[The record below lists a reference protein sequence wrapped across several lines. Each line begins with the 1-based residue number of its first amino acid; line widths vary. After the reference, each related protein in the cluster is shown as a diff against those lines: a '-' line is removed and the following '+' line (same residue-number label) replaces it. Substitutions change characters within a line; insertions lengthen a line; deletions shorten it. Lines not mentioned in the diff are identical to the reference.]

1 MTTAFVGSLVVALRT
16 LNPTSV
22 IRRGRTT
29 RGAAFRAVKKRAGL
43 KTGWPCNCFA
53 AGTLVL
59 MCDGALIPIEEV
71 TEGDLV
77 WSKDADSGELACQR
91 VRAPFTTDGR
101 KIVLVGLENGDG
113 EIETIETTAEHP
125 FFVEGRGWVEVQHL
139 EFGDLIPSASG
150 ELRSLAVVEQT
161 DRVERVY
168 NFGVEN
174 FFSYFVGDEGA
185 WVHNCFLKSIKEAKD
200 VPFQIQDS
208 IYHRQ

>member
-1 MTTAFVGSLVVALRT
+1 MDANRFIKRQK
-16 LNPTSV
+16 
-22 IRRGRTT
+22 
-29 RGAAFRAVKKRAGL
+29 VKVEY
-43 KTGWPCNCFA
+43 P
-53 AGTLVL
+53 
-59 MCDGALIPIEEV
+59 ALIPLEEV

-113 EIETIETTAEHP
+113 EVETIETTAEHP

-150 ELRSLAVVEQT
+150 ELRSVAVVEQT